1 MKFGTIVA
9 TVFAAFTTCTCV
21 AATWWVDDDN
31 YNAAYADAAAYIAA
45 GYDGTTA
52 EKAFGT
58 IQIAVDKAGTGDMIN
73 VKAGYYDKG
82 GRKSSS
88 SDCNSRVLITKRIYL
103 YGVDGREK
111 TFIVGAPD
119 PNSNGENYGM
129 GDDATRCIY
138 YNNSSDGGTRIEG
151 FTICNG
157 RTGRAD
163 AVKGYAAGVYDAS
176 GAQNFNV
183 TDCTISNCIAT
194 TGGATRFGRLYRC
207 LVTDCYATVR
217 ISAVHGSWLHS
228 CIVTHCKEAST
239 SSGYGVAVNVKAVNC
254 TFFANS
260 VNFSASNSTFYNCI
274 IAGDG
279 VQETVGTLTD
289 TTTTAA
295 DGYHQLFAPAFG
307 DYRPVTGS
315 RATTLGNLSNIK
327 QVTVYGYA
335 YDSGTLT
342 DYNGNTYPVSGT
354 IAAGAVQDIAPVPA
368 GGALQFNTSGAGFD
382 IDGYFARSGDY
393 IYPESYPTQYHVSAI
408 VPDGNYMFGY
418 DRAAAD
424 GGIFYPQMDDTVWL
438 MPPSDTTR
446 VSTNTALFAT
456 RAYWVSPTGNDGNAG
471 TSEAPFKTL
480 QHAVTTCPDSTYCA
494 VFASAGNYDEGGEV
508 YSDSHLVTNRVLFR
522 SNKRV
527 LLRGAG
533 AERSFI
539 VGAVDPETGGIGTGV
554 VRPVGSVSSK
564 SAVQGFT
571 LSGGASYNDEK
582 NAAFVNPG
590 ACVGP
595 DAGFALLDCTVTGN
609 KAGTA
614 VIFRCS
620 VVRCQIVGNTS
631 LYNIVNVPRLVSS
644 VLADNAMLG
653 ASGVI
658 GLNAD
663 WAENLCYNST
673 IKGVKANSM
682 TGASAHHFVF
692 TAASIF
698 HTAARLN
705 TPDFEGDIL
714 WNVSESQSGETRGDP
729 LFTALVGGDYRVLAT
744 SPAYT
749 CGEVPTASNYG
760 TNYWKHAMGDIDGYR
775 LVFTDGK
782 PLAGAFHTPG
792 VGEWYVDGT
801 NGDNANDGHS
811 GDAAK
816 QTLQTVLS
824 MGLPSGATVH
834 VAAGTY
840 GSEAP
845 MYAGNSTNCGSRVV
859 VPAGVTLEGAGADMT
874 TISGTVA
881 ASGDDLGLG
890 DHAIRCVYLESGATV
905 RGFTL
910 TGGRT
915 AKQYAGTN
923 AGKEDANNLGG
934 GVYGVSAANCTVE
947 DCLITGCNGW
957 RAGGAGFVT
966 LRRCRMFNC
975 FGNDADGRASGAYK
989 CKLYNTIV
997 DRCGDMAVMYPSV
1010 LENCTVGA
1018 ANQGD
1023 RSIYM
1028 TDQFSC
1034 RIVNTLALDNVH
1046 IQGETTATTNSL
1058 FAGSNKGASSVW
1070 LGPNSYQKSAAELAV
1085 DENYMPVIGSN
1096 AAVDAADPTLY
1107 TDGGDKDAFGGQ
1119 RVYNG
1124 AMDVGAVEA
1133 DWRSR
1138 YVADL
1143 GVRRGLEIIDVSPEV
1158 VETAANAVRLGEGT
1172 SLVAQWNNSASRA
1185 RHYSLVL
1192 DVAANSA
1199 VTVTVN
1205 GVSTTYDTAGRHELK
1220 VDLTAGSENALAF
1233 SCTSGSADLVG
1244 ASCLDGTAIVFR

>member
-1 MKFGTIVA
+1 MKLEKIVA
-9 TVFAAFTTCTCV
+9 TAFTVFTTCVC
-21 AATWWVDDDN
+21 AANTWWVDDDWYGQGGN
-31 YNAAYADAAAYIAA
+31 
-45 GYDGTTA
+45 GT
-52 EKAFGT
+52 EERPFGT
-58 IQIAVDKAGTGDMIN
+58 IQDALDNSSFTAGDTVK
-73 VKAGYYDKG
+73 VKAGFYDKG
-82 GRKSSS
+82 GYKSSS
-88 SDCNSRVLITKRIYL
+88 SDCNSRVLITKRVTL
-103 YGVDGREK
+103 LAVEGREK
-111 TFIVGAPD
+111 TCIVGAPEPD
-119 PNSNGENYGM
+119 VPENENYGM
-129 GDDATRCIY
+129 GDNATRCIY
-138 YNNSSDGGTRIEG
+138 YSNSSDGGTRIEG

-176 GAQNFNV
+176 GKQNFNV

-194 TGGATRFGRLYRC
+194 TGGATRFGRLYRS
-207 LVTDCYATVR
+207 LVTDCYATLR
-217 ISAVHGSWLHS
+217 ISAVHGTLLHS
-228 CIVTHCKEAST
+228 CIVTHCKEASST
-239 SSGYGVAVNVKAVNC
+239 SSYGVAVNVKAVNC

-279 VQETVGTLTD
+279 AQESVGALTD

-295 DGYHQLFAPAFG
+295 DGYHQLFAPALG
-307 DYRPVTGS
+307 DYRPVAAS
-315 RATTLGNLSNIK
+315 RATTLGSLSNIK

-335 YDSGTLT
+335 FDSGTLT
-342 DYNGNTYPVSGT
+342 DYNGNTYPTSGA
-354 IAAGAVQDIAPVPA
+354 IAAGAVQDIAPSPA

-408 VPDGNYMFGY
+408 VPDENYMFGY

-471 TSEAPFKTL
+471 TFEAPFKTL
-480 QHAVTTCPDSTYCA
+480 QYAVTTCPDSTYCA
-494 VFASAGNYDEGGEV
+494 VFAAAGNYDEGGAI
-508 YSDSHLVTNRVLFR
+508 YSTGSPVTNRVLILG
-522 SNKRV
+522 NKRV

-533 AERSFI
+533 AGKSFI
-539 VGAVDPETGGIGTGV
+539 VGAVDPATGGIGTGV
-554 VRPVGSVSSK
+554 IRPVGSVSSK

-571 LSGGASYNDEK
+571 LSGGASYNDAK
-582 NAAFVNPG
+582 NAAFLNPS

-595 DAGFALLDCTVTGN
+595 DAGFALLDCTVTGT
-609 KAGTA
+609 KSGTA

-620 VVRCQIVGNTS
+620 VIRCQIVGNSS
-631 LYNIVNVPRLVSS
+631 LYNIVTVPRLVSS

-653 ASGVI
+653 SSGVL

-673 IKGVKANSM
+673 IKGVKANSI
-682 TGASAHHFVF
+682 TGASDPHFVF

-705 TPDFEGDIL
+705 SPNFEGDIL
-714 WNVSESQSGETRGDP
+714 WNVSESQSGEVRSDP

-749 CGEVPTASNYG
+749 CGIVPTTSNYG
-760 TNYWKHAMGDIDGYR
+760 TNYWKYAMGDIDGNR

-782 PLAGAFHTPG
+782 PLAGAYHTPG

-801 NGDNANDGHS
+801 NGDDANDGHS
-811 GDAAK
+811 GDTAK

-824 MGLPSGATVH
+824 LGLPAGATVH

-840 GSEAP
+840 GSGAP

-859 VPAGVTLEGAGADMT
+859 VPAGVTLEGAGADVT
-874 TISGTVA
+874 TISGVA
-881 ASGDDLGLG
+881 AAIGDDLGLG

-934 GVYGVSAANCTVE
+934 GVYGVSAANCTAE

-975 FGNDADGRASGAYK
+975 FGNDTDGRASGAYK

-1018 ANQGD
+1018 ANFGD
-1023 RSIYM
+1023 RSIY
-1028 TDQFSC
+1028 TTEQFLC
-1034 RIVNTLALDNVH
+1034 RVVNTLALGNVN
-1046 IQGETTATTNSL
+1046 ILGSSATNSL
-1058 FAGSNKGASSVW
+1058 FAGVNIASAASGYW
-1070 LGPNSYQKSAAELAV
+1070 LGPNSYKKSVSELAV

-1096 AAVDAADPTLY
+1096 AAVDAADVTLY
-1107 TDGGDKDAFGGQ
+1107 TDGSNTDALGGQ

-1133 DWRSR
+1133 DWRGR
-1138 YVADL
+1138 YIADL
-1143 GVRRGLEIIDVSPEV
+1143 GLRGGFEITNVSPEV

-1172 SLVAQWNNSASRA
+1172 SLSAQWLNSANRS
-1185 RHYSLVL
+1185 RHYSVIF

-1220 VDLTAGSENALAF
+1220 VDLAAHSDNAVAF
-1233 SCTSGSADLVG
+1233 SCIAGSADLIG
-1244 ASCLDGTAIVFR
+1244 ASCLDGTVIVFK

>member
-1 MKFGTIVA
+1 MKLVNLMA
-9 TVFAAFTTCTCV
+9 LAFIAFNV
-21 AATWWVDDDN
+21 QAATWWVDDDN

-58 IQIAVDKAGTGDMIN
+58 IQIAVDKAGTDDTIN

-82 GRKSSS
+82 GRKASA
-88 SDCNSRVLITKRIYL
+88 SDCYSRVVITKRLYL

-119 PNSNGENYGM
+119 PDVPENENYGM
-129 GDDATRCIY
+129 GDNATRCIY

-176 GAQNFNV
+176 GKLNFNV

-207 LVTDCYATVR
+207 LVTDCYATMR
-217 ISAVHGSWLHS
+217 ISAVHGTLLHS

-239 SSGYGVAVNVKAVNC
+239 TADYGVAVNVKAVNC

-260 VNFSASNSTFYNCI
+260 VNFSAGNSTFYNCI

-279 VQETVGTLTD
+279 VQETVGTVTD

-295 DGYHQLFAPAFG
+295 DGYHQLFAPALG
-307 DYRPVTGS
+307 DYRPVAGS
-315 RATTLGNLSNIK
+315 RATTLGRLSNIT
-327 QVTVYGYA
+327 QVTVYGYK

-342 DYNGNTYPVSGT
+342 DYNGNIYPTSGT
-354 IAAGAVQDIAPVPA
+354 IAAGAVQNIAPVPA

-382 IDGYFARSGDY
+382 IDGHFARSGDY
-393 IYPESYPTQYHVSAI
+393 VYPESYPTQYHVSAI
-408 VPDGNYMFGY
+408 VPEGNYMFGY
-418 DRAAAD
+418 DRAAAN

-438 MPPSDTTR
+438 MPPSDTAR

-456 RAYWVSPTGNDGNAG
+456 QAYWVSPIGNDGNAG

-480 QHAVTTCPDSTYCA
+480 QHAVTVCPDSTYCA
-494 VFASAGNYDEGGEV
+494 VFAAAGDYDEGGEV
-508 YSDSHLVTNRVLFR
+508 YSSGHLVTNRVLFR
-522 SNKRV
+522 ANKRIR
-527 LLRGAG
+527 LRGAG
-533 AERSFI
+533 AGNSFI

-554 VRPVGSVSSK
+554 VRPVGSVSEK

-595 DAGFALLDCTVTGN
+595 NAGFALLDCTVTGN

-620 VVRCQIVGNTS
+620 VVRCRIVGNTS

-653 ASGVI
+653 ASGVL
-658 GLNAD
+658 GLNTD
-663 WAENLCYNST
+663 WTENLCYNST

-682 TGASAHHFVF
+682 TGASGANYVS

-705 TPDFEGDIL
+705 TPNFEGDLL
-714 WNVSESQSGETRGDP
+714 WNVSESQSGEERGDP
-729 LFTALVGGDYRVLAT
+729 LFTASVGGDYRVLAT

-749 CGEVPTASNYG
+749 CGIVPTMSNYG
-760 TNYWKHAMGDIDGYR
+760 TNYWKYVMGDIDGNR

-782 PLAGAFHTPG
+782 PLAGAFHTLG
-792 VGEWYVDGT
+792 VSEWYVDGT
-801 NGDNANDGHS
+801 NGDDANDGHS

-816 QTLQTVLS
+816 QSLQTVL
-824 MGLPSGATVH
+824 MTGLPAGATVH

-840 GSEAP
+840 GSGAP

-874 TISGTVA
+874 TISGAAA
-881 ASGDDLGLG
+881 ASGDDLDLG
-890 DHAIRCVYLESGATV
+890 DNAIRCVYLESGATV

-910 TGGRT
+910 MGGRT
-915 AKQYAGTN
+915 AKLYAGTN

-934 GVYGVSAANCTVE
+934 GVYGVSAENCMVE
-947 DCLITGCNGW
+947 DCIIDGCNGW

-975 FGNDADGRASGAYK
+975 FGNDTDGRASGAYK
-989 CKLYNTIV
+989 CRLYNTIV
-997 DRCGDMAVMYPSV
+997 DQCGDMAVMYPSV

-1028 TDQFSC
+1028 TDQFPS
-1034 RIVNTLALDNVH
+1034 RIVNTLALGNVY
-1046 IQGETTATTNSL
+1046 IQGEVTSATNSL
-1058 FAGSNKGASSVW
+1058 FAGVNKGASSVW

-1085 DENYMPVIGSN
+1085 DENYMPMIGSN
-1096 AAVDAADPTLY
+1096 AAVDTADPTLY
-1107 TDGGDKDAFGGQ
+1107 TDGGDRDAFGRQ
-1119 RVYNG
+1119 RVYNN
-1124 AMDVGAVEA
+1124 ALDVGAVEA
-1133 DWRSR
+1133 DWRAK
-1138 YVADL
+1138 YAADL
-1143 GVRRGLEIIDVSPEV
+1143 SGKRAFSVTAASPEV
-1158 VETAANAVRLGEGT
+1158 VETGSGAVQLHEGTTLNAEWSSNGSRNRHYAVTLRLGAGSE
-1172 SLVAQWNNSASRA
+1172 
-1185 RHYSLVL
+1185 
-1192 DVAANSA
+1192 
-1199 VTVTVN
+1199 VTVTLN
-1205 GVSTTYDTAGRHELK
+1205 GEPLATCNTEGTHELK
-1220 VDLTAGSENALAF
+1220 FDNALALNALAF
-1233 SCTSGSADLVG
+1233 ACTSGTAEILSSDLFM
-1244 ASCLDGTAIVFR
+1244 GTVMTFR